1 MFDAY
6 KQQSEVSRLLT
17 QINDEYEAAQRGL
30 YGLSC
35 GSSRHDFIT
44 ARLEHMGQLH
54 NELREL
60 VGDDAI
66 ALIAEELD
74 NHTSSQMS

>member
-1 MFDAY
+1 MYGAY
-6 KQQSEVSRLLT
+6 EQQSEVSRLLA

-30 YGLSC
+30 SGLSC
-35 GSSRHDFIT
+35 GSSRHDFIS

-60 VGDDAI
+60 VCDDAI

-74 NHTSSQMS
+74 HHR

>member
-1 MFDAY
+1 MFDEY
-6 KQQSEVSRLLT
+6 KQQSEVSRLLA

-30 YGLSC
+30 YGLSY
-35 GSSRHDFIT
+35 GNSRHDFIT

-54 NELREL
+54 NELREI

-66 ALIAEELD
+66 ALIAEELN
-74 NHTSSQMS
+74 NHTSSQMP